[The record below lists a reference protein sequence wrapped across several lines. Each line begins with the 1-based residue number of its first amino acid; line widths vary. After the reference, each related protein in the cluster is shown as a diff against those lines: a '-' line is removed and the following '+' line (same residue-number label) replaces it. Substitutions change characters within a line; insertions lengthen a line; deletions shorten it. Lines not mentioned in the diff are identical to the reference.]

1 MACRTPI
8 AHMAATFTL
17 ILRACPE
24 SHRDAVAQ
32 LLGRAFSLKD
42 STCASI
48 AGSTPIIL
56 LGELSRDEAA
66 ALSLAMLPLQNKGA
80 QIEFSTSV
88 SDDLPKIDWPRRPMV
103 FKREIAEHV
112 LDCQVQL
119 PIPGS
124 GKSYTLLELLAA
136 RLSPAAKAQTG
147 QVGKSAS
154 EFRGTSLPEITPF
167 SNQVLP
173 PVPTSSPNPGATPAS
188 APDRGDADAVS
199 RLNELFPEDEATF
212 MPNNDDITSILNRLL
227 PDEDQGR
234 SASAT
239 PTPQPTPA
247 AQAQNSGAHPISGGS
262 STGSSR
268 MTAAAGGGYSV
279 FLAKITDD
287 NRRTKVVALLEEL
300 AKLSHDDADALS
312 KKVIIP
318 VLRGVRKEDAEA
330 AKQRFAKIGILARV
344 KGPDG

>member
-1 MACRTPI
+1 MAV
-8 AHMAATFTL
+8 TFTL

-42 STCASI
+42 STCSSI

-56 LGELSRDEAA
+56 LGDLNRDEAA

-103 FKREIAEHV
+103 FKREISEHV

-119 PIPGS
+119 PIPGTTKTHS
-124 GKSYTLLELLAA
+124 LLELLAA
-136 RLSPAAKAQTG
+136 RLSPAVKTQTG
-147 QVGKSAS
+147 MVGKSAS

-173 PVPTSSPNPGATPAS
+173 PVPVAASSAGASATA

-199 RLNELFPEDEATF
+199 RLNELFPEDEGTF
-212 MPNNDDITSILNRLL
+212 MPNNDDITNILNRLL
-227 PDEDQGR
+227 PDEDQSR
-234 SASAT
+234 SANAT
-239 PTPQPTPA
+239 PLPQSQPSAPA
-247 AQAQNSGAHPISGGS
+247 HSSGAHPISSGPT
-262 STGSSR
+262 TGSSR
-268 MTAAAGGGYSV
+268 VAAVTGAGYSV

-287 NRRTKVVALLEEL
+287 NRRTKVISLLEEL
-300 AKLSHDDADALS
+300 AKLSHDEADALS

-344 KGPDG
+344 KGPEG

>member
-1 MACRTPI
+1 
-8 AHMAATFTL
+8 MAATFTL

-80 QIEFSTSV
+80 QIEFSTAPAEE
-88 SDDLPKIDWPRRPMV
+88 LPKIDWPRRPMV

-119 PIPGS
+119 PIPGTT
-124 GKSYTLLELLAA
+124 KSHTLLELLAA
-136 RLSPAAKAQTG
+136 RLTPTVKTQTSS
-147 QVGKSAS
+147 VGKAAN

-173 PVPTSSPNPGATPAS
+173 PAPSNAPAPAAGAA
-188 APDRGDADAVS
+188 APERGDADAVS

-227 PDEDQGR
+227 PDEEQGH
-234 SASAT
+234 AAPAAPQAPAT
-239 PTPQPTPA
+239 PSSQ
-247 AQAQNSGAHPISGGS
+247 SGAHA
-262 STGSSR
+262 TGSSR
-268 MTAAAGGGYSV
+268 LAVSGGPAAGHSV

-287 NRRTKVVALLEEL
+287 NRRAKVVTLLEEL
-300 AKLSHDDADALS
+300 AKLSHDEADALS

-318 VLRGVRKEDAEA
+318 VLRGVSKELAEA